1 MTPVPTILPNS
12 DGPAPDLAQ
21 PARAPKRWPLR
32 WLLVF
37 AFIYFYSFPYFEK
50 LWSANEVPRVFLT
63 QEIVDH
69 HRLWIDAQMA
79 GEASKHALDVGVAP
93 NRHFYPDKAPGL
105 SFLAVPLYSLARLFG
120 HPSMRTCTWLFRVL
134 IVTLPAL
141 IFLPFFLGMARLFAP
156 DERACRTALVAY
168 ALGSPV
174 MVYSLLFL
182 SHQLAAGC
190 VGGAFMAAVAL
201 ARRQTARPFLVA
213 LLAGFLAGSSVLVEY
228 QSVLALSV
236 IGIYFV
242 VRVPN
247 RIRAIGAALL
257 GALPP
262 ALVLGIYHTLAF
274 GSPFR
279 VGYSFAIQD
288 TMRTGFLGMVG
299 PSAACFWITLFL
311 PSNGLFAL
319 APWVI
324 FAVVGAIALA
334 RDREAW
340 ARCGAEAVVCVAVPV
355 VYVAFLSSLVPYMT
369 HAGWSVG
376 PRYMTAALPFVAW
389 LAAAGF
395 RAVERSRPARVLAQA
410 LVVGG
415 VVVFVTAATTYP
427 HWPDRLRNPL
437 YELAFPLLT
446 HGYAVHSLGTLVG
459 LHGFLSLAPLYAVV
473 LAATVWLLS
482 RGPGR
487 SLWQTALACILAA
500 GLVAGHRAFP
510 PTGAYAKKVW
520 SFVTATWEPPLK

>member
-1 MTPVPTILPNS
+1 
-12 DGPAPDLAQ
+12 
-21 PARAPKRWPLR
+21 
-32 WLLVF
+32 
-37 AFIYFYSFPYFEK
+37 
-50 LWSANEVPRVFLT
+50 
-63 QEIVDH
+63 
-69 HRLWIDAQMA
+69 
-79 GEASKHALDVGVAP
+79 
-93 NRHFYPDKAPGL
+93 
-105 SFLAVPLYSLARLFG
+105 
-120 HPSMRTCTWLFRVL
+120 
-134 IVTLPAL
+134 
-141 IFLPFFLGMARLFAP
+141 
-156 DERACRTALVAY
+156 
-168 ALGSPV
+168 
-174 MVYSLLFL
+174 
-182 SHQLAAGC
+182 
-190 VGGAFMAAVAL
+190 
-201 ARRQTARPFLVA
+201 
-213 LLAGFLAGSSVLVEY
+213 VEY

-242 VRVPN
+242 ARVPN

-288 TMRTGFLGMVG
+288 TMRTGFLGIVG
-299 PSAACFWITLFL
+299 PSATCFWITLFL
-311 PSNGLFAL
+311 PSSGLFAL

-376 PRYMTAALPFVAW
+376 PRYMTAALPFLAW

-395 RAVERSRPARVLAQA
+395 RAVERSRLARVLAQT
-410 LVVGG
+410 LVVSAAI
-415 VVVFVTAATTYP
+415 VFVTAATTYP

-437 YELAFPLLT
+437 HELAFPLLT

-487 SLWQTALACILAA
+487 SLRQTALACILAA

-520 SFVTATWEPPLK
+520 SFVTEAWEPPLK